1 MAAGWLGWIPD
12 VILSTPIPL
21 IELSLKGK
29 VDFIKKTNPFGS
41 GEDTKASD
49 LSKEPPNPALAAR
62 QLMGF
67 FDRMQKGQPKR
78 G

>member
-1 MAAGWLGWIPD
+1 MAVGWLGWVPD
-12 VILSTPIPL
+12 VVLATPIPM

-41 GEDTKASD
+41 GEDPPKASD
-49 LSKEPPNPALAAR
+49 LSKEPPNPAFAAR

-67 FDRMQKGQPKR
+67 FGRLKKDQP
-78 G
+78 